1 MLSPMQIT
9 QPFIASELDFH
20 RERITEELA
29 AAELH
34 RRIKAARRERR
45 QQLAKSHGQRRNA
58 PRTA

>member
-1 MLSPMQIT
+1 MEPLQIP

-29 AAELH
+29 EAEL
-34 RRIKAARRERR
+34 RRRVKAARRERR
-45 QQLAKSHGQRRNA
+45 QRLASSHGQRRNA